1 MIASTISKPTQ
12 RNWWINAALFSSA
25 IVAMLSGIYFLF
37 LPSGGYQGGRN
48 PFYGVQ
54 ILFSRQ
60 TWDDLHTWG
69 GVAMIMAAL
78 IHLIIHWSW
87 VTGMARRLKRE
98 LTGQAGTMNAH
109 GRWNLILNL
118 VVGSSFLITALSG
131 VYFLFIPGG
140 HKVVDPL
147 FLFTRSTW
155 DLLHTWAGIT
165 LIISAILHLAI
176 HWKWVTKVTGKMFV
190 MVSRPRAASLVS
202 PASNL

>member
-1 MIASTISKPTQ
+1 MITSTVSKQTQ

-25 IVAMLSGIYFLF
+25 IAAALSGIYFLF
-37 LPSGGYQGGRN
+37 LPSGGYRGGRN
-48 PFYGVQ
+48 PSYGIQ
-54 ILFSRQ
+54 FFFARQ

-78 IHLIIHWSW
+78 IHLAIHWPW
-87 VTGMARRLKRE
+87 LVGMVRRMFKE
-98 LTGQAGTMNAH
+98 LAGQCGHMNAR

-140 HKVVDPL
+140 HKIVDPL
-147 FLFTRSTW
+147 FLFARPTW

-165 LIISAILHLAI
+165 LITSAILHLAI
-176 HWKWVTKVTGKMFV
+176 HWKWVTKVTGKMV
-190 MVSRPRAASLVS
+190 GMVSRPGAVS
-202 PASNL
+202 PISSASNL

>member
-190 MVSRPRAASLVS
+190 MVSRPRAVSSVS